1 MKEKIGILG
10 GTLNPVHLGHLMIAE
25 EALEQFNLD
34 KVLFM
39 PSGCPPHK
47 DMAQIAS
54 NEHRKNMVEL
64 AVRGNDSFLF
74 SDFEM
79 KREGI
84 IYTSDTLKL
93 LKKENPYA
101 EYYFIMGADSLL
113 YFDEWHMP
121 EKILEYARIIVA
133 DRDFSSTE
141 VKRYIEMLKAK
152 YTICSI
158 EFIKTPMIC
167 ISSSDI
173 RDKVKNGKSVRYLVG
188 EDVENYIKEHKLY

>member
-47 DMAQIAS
+47 DIAQIAS

-64 AVRGNDSFLF
+64 AIRGNDRFLF

-93 LKKENPYA
+93 LKEENPSS
-101 EYYFIMGADSLL
+101 EYYFIMGAKSLL
-113 YFDEWHMP
+113 Y
-121 EKILEYARIIVA
+121 LE
-133 DRDFSSTE
+133 
-141 VKRYIEMLKAK
+141 
-152 YTICSI
+152 
-158 EFIKTPMIC
+158 
-167 ISSSDI
+167 
-173 RDKVKNGKSVRYLVG
+173 
-188 EDVENYIKEHKLY
+188 